1 MLVMRTMYGH
11 RGRVFAD
18 RRAAGRELGARLAR
32 DYADHELLVLGL
44 PRGGVPVAWEVAAAL
59 HAPLDVFLVR
69 KIGAPFNPE
78 FAVGAMA
85 SGNITVFH
93 RGALAALG
101 LEEPDLEPIVA
112 RERAELARR
121 ERLYRS
127 GRPPLALSG
136 KTAILVDDGIAT
148 GATMEAAVKAAKALS
163 PAKIVVA
170 APTGASDSVESL
182 QGVADEVVVLSTPE
196 PYVAV
201 GAWYEHFL
209 QLTDEEIVDLL
220 ATATNPR
227 ARADSASLE

>member
-1 MLVMRTMYGH
+1 
-11 RGRVFAD
+11 
-18 RRAAGRELGARLAR
+18 
-32 DYADHELLVLGL
+32 VLGL

-59 HAPLDVFLVR
+59 QAPLDVFLVR

-78 FAVGAMA
+78 YAVGAIA
-85 SGNITVFH
+85 SGDITVFH

-127 GRPPLALSG
+127 GRPPLVLSG

-163 PAKIVVA
+163 PATVVVA
-170 APTGASDSVESL
+170 APTAARESVESL
-182 QGVADEVVVLSTPE
+182 KLVADDVVVLSTPE

-201 GAWYEHFL
+201 GAWYDYFP
-209 QLTDEEIVDLL
+209 QLTDEEVVDLL
-220 ATATNPR
+220 ETAKTPSVQKTEQR
-227 ARADSASLE
+227 V